1 MESPTEDLLAKI
13 EEGFK
18 NLGAQVDASKQ
29 GLIILRVALQ
39 DLTNAIKI
47 IVEKLG
53 ISHLSTMTGLDLGEN
68 VDVLY
73 HFWKRDLIASVRVS
87 VPKSNK
93 HAPSIVGIVP
103 GAILYEMEVHDMF
116 GVTFDGNPWMDR
128 RLLLPDSYPTDLPP
142 PLLKETKP
150 SEIRKAVG
158 VER

>member
-1 MESPTEDLLAKI
+1 MESPTEDLLRKI
-13 EEGFK
+13 EDSFK
-18 NLGAQVDASKQ
+18 NLGAQIDASKQ
-29 GLIILRVALQ
+29 GLIILKVALQ

-47 IVEKLG
+47 IVEQLG
-53 ISHLSTMTGLDLGEN
+53 ISHLSTMTSLDLGEN
-68 VDVLY
+68 IDVLY

-87 VPKSNK
+87 VAKSNK

-128 RLLLPDSYPTDLPP
+128 RLLLPDNYPTDLPP
-142 PLLKETKP
+142 PLLKDTKP

>member
-1 MESPTEDLLAKI
+1 LESPTEDLLPKI
-13 EEGFK
+13 EEAFK
-18 NLGAQVDASKQ
+18 NLGAQIDISKR
-29 GLIILRVALQ
+29 GLIILKVALQ
-39 DLTNAIKI
+39 DLANAIKT
-47 IVEKLG
+47 IVEQLG

-68 VDVLY
+68 IDVLY
-73 HFWKRDLIASVRVS
+73 HFWKGDLIASVRVS

-128 RLLLPDSYPTDLPP
+128 RLLLPDNYPTDLPP